1 MIVMAHPATP
11 SIRKDPFRS
20 AEEPMSDPC
29 LLQDEIAARRMTIG
43 SLGTQFQSGTGL
55 QIQRRIPATI
65 AGRGITIGVRVYVR
79 VAIVEAINTRGG
91 SARGNLISDL
101 KGSVEVHR
109 S

>member
-1 MIVMAHPATP
+1 
-11 SIRKDPFRS
+11 
-20 AEEPMSDPC
+20 MSDPC
-29 LLQDEIAARRMTIG
+29 PLQDEVAARQMTIR

-65 AGRGITIGVRVYVR
+65 AGRGITIGVHAHIR
-79 VAIVEAINTRGG
+79 VAIVEAIDTRGG